1 MTTIKEMMDFQRA
14 FDDKHGWLWST
25 NSNEKVK
32 RLQEGV
38 VCMTGELGEFA
49 NELKKVIRYSERGFA
64 TEELWAAMREEL
76 ADVFIYFLK
85 LADLL
90 GMEIDKEYF
99 EKMSKNAKRFEN
111 FEVNGKAGE

>member
-1 MTTIKEMMDFQRA
+1 MTTIKEMMDFQRK
-14 FDDKHGWLWST
+14 FDDEHGWRWSA
-25 NSNEKVK
+25 NPDDKVR

-49 NELKKVIRYSERGFA
+49 NELKKVIRHSERGFS

-90 GMEIDKEYF
+90 GMEIDEEYF
-99 EKMSKNAKRFEN
+99 AKMAKNAKRFEK
-111 FEVNGKAGE
+111 FEVNGKSSE

>member
-1 MTTIKEMMDFQRA
+1 MTTIKEMVDFQRK
-14 FDDKHGWLWST
+14 FDDKHGWCWSA
-25 NSNEKVK
+25 EPDRKVE

-49 NELKKVIRYSERGFA
+49 NELKKVIRHSERGFA
-64 TEELWAAMREEL
+64 TEELWAGMREEL

-90 GMEIDKEYF
+90 GMQIDEEYF
-99 EKMSKNAKRFEN
+99 AKMAKNAKRFEK
-111 FEVNGKAGE
+111 FEVNGK